1 MLCIL
6 LISVVAKI
14 SVAYYTHSWLSVTRG
29 LEGNLEGL
37 IIGILVAYLSLFLPA
52 SNSKR
57 VLLWTSTLG
66 TTLFSV
72 LQLSRFFYQGDCL
85 LFFNEPYYA
94 AFCDISIS
102 MMVSYLI
109 FQCLGW
115 RARNTKA
122 VNSFAYLGRISYG
135 IYLYHFLMLPFMPSW
150 FSGVG
155 IPMTSVDQSL
165 KSFAVCSLLSI
176 GVASLSWH
184 FFEYPILRLREN
196 RFFSGLLNTRRLTV

>member
-1 MLCIL
+1 M
-6 LISVVAKI
+6 
-14 SVAYYTHSWLSVTRG
+14 
-29 LEGNLEGL
+29 
-37 IIGILVAYLSLFLPA
+37 SLFSPA

-57 VLLWTSTLG
+57 MLLWTSTFG
-66 TTLFSV
+66 TILFSV
-72 LQLSRFFYQGDCL
+72 LQLSRFFYEGDSW

-184 FFEYPILRLREN
+184 FFEYPIVRLREN
-196 RFFSGLLNTRRLTV
+196 LFFSRLVNTGSRTV